1 MLWGYGMKV
10 HPIDVSIA
18 LGVYIAEH
26 NEGPFHNCFMT
37 FSRTPEIVTLTGDD
51 IFAKFEQVNRYH
63 QGLNTDLQAVFDL
76 ILRRAKECNLSQED
90 LPTKLLIL
98 SDMEIDSV
106 MSDASSTNFEV
117 IDRKFREAGY
127 ERPGLIFWNIE
138 GRSDNMPVTLNDK
151 NCALVSGYSPAIV
164 QSVLGGDDLSPMA
177 VMLKTVNSER
187 YSRIIL

>member
-1 MLWGYGMKV
+1 MPK
-10 HPIDVSIA
+10 A
-18 LGVYIAEH
+18 L
-26 NEGPFHNCFMT
+26 
-37 FSRTPEIVTLTGDD
+37 IV
-51 IFAKFEQVNRYH
+51 I
-63 QGLNTDLQAVFDL
+63 
-76 ILRRAKECNLSQED
+76 
-90 LPTKLLIL
+90 

-106 MSDASSTNFEV
+106 MADAGSTNFEA
-117 IDRKFREAGY
+117 IDRKFKEAGY

-187 YSRIIL
+187 YSQIIL